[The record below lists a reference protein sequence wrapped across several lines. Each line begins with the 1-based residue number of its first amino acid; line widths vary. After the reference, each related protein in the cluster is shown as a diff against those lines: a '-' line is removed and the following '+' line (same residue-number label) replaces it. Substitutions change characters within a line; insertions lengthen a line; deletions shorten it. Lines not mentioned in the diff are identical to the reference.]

1 MRPLN
6 PEGFHVNVNG
16 TEDTETGEIPS
27 IWIFLS
33 IIIILIIMFAAFL
46 LLKKKKVQSHGVIY
60 EK

>member
-16 TEDTETGEIPS
+16 TEDSTETVEIPS

-33 IIIILIIMFAAFL
+33 IIIILIIIFAAFL
-46 LLKKKKVQSHGVIY
+46 LLKKKKVESHGD
-60 EK
+60 